1 VGEFLLL
8 LFRGPQDFV
17 SLGLPRYS
25 VSQSAASPLTFCI
38 FCYLETEP
46 LATVVWVK
54 LSRPLPTGLQ
64 CRRNKKLADEI
75 AALMSPA
82 DLLLGSATGQMCD
95 PTAPIPLPDLV
106 ERRVRQ
112 LTLPEV
118 FVRNVRPRTG

>member
-8 LFRGPQDFV
+8 LFPAPLDFV
-17 SLGLPRYS
+17 SVGLPRYS
-25 VSQSAASPLTFCI
+25 VAQSAASPLTLYI
-38 FCYLETEP
+38 WRYLETVP
-46 LATVVWVK
+46 LATAVVGE
-54 LSRPLPTGLQ
+54 LSRPFPTGLQ
-64 CRRNKKLADEI
+64 CRRNKKLADAI

-95 PTAPIPLPDLV
+95 PTKPIPLPDLV

-118 FVRNVRPRTG
+118 FARNVRPRTG